1 MKMNGRHQL
10 FKDRG
15 KQKDVLLSQN
25 PSLFFYL
32 IEMWELLN
40 LRSREHGSA
49 CSCSYLYCTIAMEDK
64 ERKYP
69 PSWEKKHP
77 LEEMPEKS
85 EKHTY
90 FLIHTRALAAS
101 LHQVCQLFSTEAS
114 VTLQAL

>member
-1 MKMNGRHQL
+1 MEDISSLKIVEHKKM
-10 FKDRG
+10 
-15 KQKDVLLSQN
+15 DVLFSQN
-25 PSLFFYL
+25 PNLFFYF

-49 CSCSYLYCTIAMEDK
+49 CSCSYLYCTIAMDDE
-64 ERKYP
+64 EGKYP

-77 LEEMPEKS
+77 LEEVPE
-85 EKHTY
+85 EIREVH
-90 FLIHTRALAAS
+90 FLIHTHALAAS